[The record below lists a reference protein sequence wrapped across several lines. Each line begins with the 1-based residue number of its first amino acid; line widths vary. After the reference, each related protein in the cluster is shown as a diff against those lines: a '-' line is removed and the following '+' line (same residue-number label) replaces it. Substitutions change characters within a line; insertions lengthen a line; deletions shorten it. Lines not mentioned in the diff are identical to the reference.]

1 MLDEHFCRAAR
12 RVDTMS
18 DDHEMEDSEP
28 KTASA
33 PALVTSALAPWVEK
47 YRPATIDD
55 LQQQD
60 QVCSPLSVVFASTPW
75 AAPCAHSTPATPLR
89 AGHGAPANAHV
100 RGARWC
106 RR

>member
-1 MLDEHFCRAAR
+1 
-12 RVDTMS
+12 MS

-33 PALVTSALAPWVEK
+33 PALVTNALAPWVEK

-60 QVCSPLSVVFASTPW
+60 QVCSALSVVSASTPC
-75 AAPCAHSTPATPLR
+75 AAPCAHSTPAKPLR